1 MAERSAQWAQGF
13 IIAGSLLFF
22 AMLAW
27 VVYVVKH
34 YEGVRKRGEAQL
46 RDSEAMSRS
55 ITEGMAEA
63 VITTTADDI
72 VLEANAAALQLFGY
86 ERDEVVGR
94 DVSELVPERL
104 RPQYKD
110 SLR

>member
-1 MAERSAQWAQGF
+1 VRQRTDELLEPRAAARHYVWSDAQAAAERSAQWAQGF

-34 YEGVRKRGEAQL
+34 YEEVRKRGEAQL

-55 ITEGMAEA
+55 ITEGMVEA
-63 VITTTADDI
+63 
-72 VLEANAAALQLFGY
+72 
-86 ERDEVVGR
+86 
-94 DVSELVPERL
+94 
-104 RPQYKD
+104 
-110 SLR
+110 